1 MTVQD
6 EVVEQISFA
15 CRKCGTLIEFDPGK
29 PKTSQEQTVEL
40 TTVACKSCNNEFV
53 KNIEDNSELC
63 YQCRIDQLI
72 KSKRE
77 REALAQE
84 EAEARARAQTE
95 AEAQTQAETATQA
108 QEPAPEPEPAQP
120 AAEPAASRY
129 TFRNAE
135 GLILGPI
142 KLRTVAV
149 LVREKRIVGNEEVAR
164 DGEDYRPLK
173 EFPELIEFIPDL
185 AQAPE
190 AQAGI
195 EEIPL
200 EEPVR
205 PVEQEPAAV
214 SEQPSEPTGPEAQVT
229 PPMEIPLE
237 EPGTVPEQPAPQVS
251 EPIPEQAAPMP
262 EPASAEPAG
271 PEPEPA
277 PEPAPVIPSESEAAS
292 IRMDAAETAPIQK
305 PEPEP
310 EKILEKPE
318 PEPKVYH
325 LKLNGTREFGP
336 IRKNTVLD
344 LIECGFLSGSDQI
357 TRDKTAWLR
366 LLEDEEFKSLVPAE
380 EPEVLDLVETV
391 EE

>member
-29 PKTSQEQTVEL
+29 PKTSQEQTTEL
-40 TTVACKSCNNEFV
+40 TTVVCKSCNNEFV

-77 REALAQE
+77 REAQTQAQ
-84 EAEARARAQTE
+84 ARAQTE
-95 AEAQTQAETATQA
+95 AEARAQAETATQAQA
-108 QEPAPEPEPAQP
+108 QEPAPEPEPAPP
-120 AAEPAASRY
+120 AAEPSASRY

-173 EFPELIEFIPDL
+173 EFPELLEFFPDL
-185 AQAPE
+185 AQVPE
-190 AQAGI
+190 AQAGT

-205 PVEQEPAAV
+205 PVEQEPAAAA

-229 PPMEIPLE
+229 MEIPLE
-237 EPGTVPEQPAPQVS
+237 EPSAVPEQPAPQVS
-251 EPIPEQAAPMP
+251 EPIPEQAAPIP

-271 PEPEPA
+271 TEPEPA
-277 PEPAPVIPSESEAAS
+277 PEPAPVIPSESEAATMH
-292 IRMDAAETAPIQK
+292 MDAAETAPIPK

-325 LKLNGTREFGP
+325 IKLNGTREFGP

-344 LIECGFLSGSDQI
+344 LIECGFLTGSDQI
-357 TRDKTAWLR
+357 TRDKNAWLR
-366 LLEDEEFKSLVPAE
+366 LREDEEFKSLVPSE
-380 EPEVLDLVETV
+380 EADVVDLVETV